1 MRNTEQPAITWL
13 NGFVLS
19 CRARKLSEHTIS
31 DYLNTLNKFVSF
43 VDPQIATRT
52 HIREFLA
59 NQQVSNKTLLNYH
72 IGLSVFYK
80 WANEEDLRSDNP
92 MLGIKRP
99 KPEKR
104 VIQPI
109 PYEHIKVLLAVIS
122 RSAPYK
128 RPGMRSCTHT
138 IPSAKRNLAIILLL
152 LDTGM
157 RVSELV
163 NVKCSDLDLK
173 QMTIKV
179 FGKGHKERIVSISSR
194 TAQVIWRYKPQQI
207 PSEYLISDEKGHQ
220 LGRNAINLML
230 RRLCQKAHVPIYSPH
245 DFRHTFAVE
254 YLRNHPNIYTLQ
266 ETLGHTTLDMV
277 RHYLVI
283 SQSDIKEAHKRA
295 SPVENWGL

>member
-80 WANEEDLRSDNP
+80 WVNEEDLRSDNP

-109 PYEHIKVLLAVIS
+109 PFEHIKAILAVTS
-122 RSAPYK
+122 RSTPYN
-128 RPGMRSCTHT
+128 RPGKRSCTHT
-138 IPSAKRNLAIILLL
+138 IPSSKRNLAIILLL

-194 TAQVIWRYKPQQI
+194 TAQVIWRYKPHQI

-230 RRLCQKAHVPIYSPH
+230 RRACQKAHVPIYSPH

-283 SQSDIKEAHKRA
+283 SQSDIKEAHRRA